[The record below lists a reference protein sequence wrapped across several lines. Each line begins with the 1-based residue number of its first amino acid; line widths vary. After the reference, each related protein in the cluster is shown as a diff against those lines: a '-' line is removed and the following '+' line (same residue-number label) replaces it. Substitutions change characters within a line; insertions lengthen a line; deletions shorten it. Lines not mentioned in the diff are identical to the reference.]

1 MLGSSIDKPLMDSPL
16 AGGQQTLGGLSFR
29 QPGDMGRYVAD
40 NDPGGIAAGFS
51 NLQDFLAAGNK
62 IPEYL
67 NNRVPLQA
75 ANPLTEGPV
84 TQGDGMNLF
93 GSTVPFSM
101 LNVTPPSTPVSEQ
114 TPLPGIIDPNREAR
128 KKADEEFLKTADEFQ
143 RGFRESEF
151 YKPGEPMTTDM
162 AEFIYSSPTKG
173 DITMKG
179 SSSSIGQFGKY
190 LESIGKRDLLQRVGN
205 QLSQETGP
213 LQPSPG
219 SLFPFP
225 GMDSTETATVLPET
239 LGGGTPTLITPEREE
254 SLRRSIIGNGFYDLN
269 RNLGD
274 SLLDGGINNLPEFG
288 RSPSMFSNTGG
299 LPSILGIN
307 PMGQQSS
314 FEQTFND
321 KQGLDRYVDDLVNER
336 LRDIFGGIMG
346 AINV

>member
-1 MLGSSIDKPLMDSPL
+1 MLSALVDKPLIQNPL
-16 AGGQQTLGGLSFR
+16 AGGQLASGPSFR
-29 QPGDMGRYVAD
+29 QPGDMGRYVAF
-40 NDPGGIAAGFS
+40 NDPGQPGAGFS
-51 NLQDFLAAGNK
+51 NYQDYLAAGNK
-62 IPEYL
+62 P
-67 NNRVPLQA
+67 VP
-75 ANPLTEGPV
+75 
-84 TQGDGMNLF
+84 MNLKTLEGVSNANF
-93 GSTVPFSM
+93 NVSPPGT
-101 LNVTPPSTPVSEQ
+101 LNVTPPSVSVSEQ
-114 TPLPGIIDPNREAR
+114 TPLPGIIDPNIEAR

-151 YKPGEPMTTDM
+151 YKPNAPMTTDM

-179 SSSSIGQFGKY
+179 SSSGIGQFGKY
-190 LESIGKRDLLQRVGN
+190 LESIGKGDLLRRVGN
-205 QLSQETGP
+205 ELSQATGP

-225 GMDSTETATVLPET
+225 GMNNTEIATVLPGAT
-239 LGGGTPTLITPEREE
+239 PPIGGGTF
-254 SLRRSIIGNGFYDLN
+254 NGVALFPFP
-269 RNLGD
+269 GM
-274 SLLDGGINNLPEFG
+274 NNTEIASASDQ
-288 RSPSMFSNTGG
+288 RG

>member
-1 MLGSSIDKPLMDSPL
+1 MLSALVDKPLIQNPL
-16 AGGQQTLGGLSFR
+16 AGGQLASGPSFR
-29 QPGDMGRYVAD
+29 QPGDMGRYVAF
-40 NDPGGIAAGFS
+40 NDPGQPGAGFS
-51 NLQDFLAAGNK
+51 NYQDYLAAGNK
-62 IPEYL
+62 P
-67 NNRVPLQA
+67 VP
-75 ANPLTEGPV
+75 
-84 TQGDGMNLF
+84 MNLKTLEGVSNANF
-93 GSTVPFSM
+93 NVSPPGT
-101 LNVTPPSTPVSEQ
+101 LNVTPPSVSVSEQ
-114 TPLPGIIDPNREAR
+114 TPLPGIIDPNIEAR

-151 YKPGEPMTTDM
+151 YKPGGPMTTDM

-179 SSSSIGQFGKY
+179 SSSGIGQFGKY
-190 LESIGKRDLLQRVGN
+190 LESIGKGDLLQRVGN

-225 GMDSTETATVLPET
+225 GMNNTEIATVLPGAT
-239 LGGGTPTLITPEREE
+239 PPIGGGTF
-254 SLRRSIIGNGFYDLN
+254 NGVALFPFP
-269 RNLGD
+269 GM
-274 SLLDGGINNLPEFG
+274 NNTEIASASDQ
-288 RSPSMFSNTGG
+288 RG

>member
-1 MLGSSIDKPLMDSPL
+1 MLSALVDKPLIQNPL
-16 AGGQQTLGGLSFR
+16 AGGQLASGPSFR
-29 QPGDMGRYVAD
+29 QPGDMGRYVAF
-40 NDPGGIAAGFS
+40 NDPGQPGAGFS
-51 NLQDFLAAGNK
+51 NYQDYLAAGNK
-62 IPEYL
+62 P
-67 NNRVPLQA
+67 VP
-75 ANPLTEGPV
+75 
-84 TQGDGMNLF
+84 MNLKTLEGVSNANF
-93 GSTVPFSM
+93 NVSPPGT
-101 LNVTPPSTPVSEQ
+101 LNVTPPSVSVSEQ
-114 TPLPGIIDPNREAR
+114 TPLPGIIDPNIEAR

-151 YKPGEPMTTDM
+151 YKPGGPMTTDV

-179 SSSSIGQFGKY
+179 SSSGIGQFGKY
-190 LESIGKRDLLQRVGN
+190 LESIGKGDLLQRVGN

-225 GMDSTETATVLPET
+225 GMNNTEIATVLPGAT
-239 LGGGTPTLITPEREE
+239 PPIGAGTF
-254 SLRRSIIGNGFYDLN
+254 NGVALFPFP
-269 RNLGD
+269 GM
-274 SLLDGGINNLPEFG
+274 NNTEIASASDQ
-288 RSPSMFSNTGG
+288 RG

>member
-16 AGGQQTLGGLSFR
+16 AGGQQTLGGPSFR
-29 QPGDMGRYVAD
+29 QPGAMGRYVAF
-40 NDPGGIAAGFS
+40 NDPGQPGAGFS
-51 NLQDFLAAGNK
+51 NYQDYLAAGNK
-62 IPEYL
+62 P
-67 NNRVPLQA
+67 VP
-75 ANPLTEGPV
+75 
-84 TQGDGMNLF
+84 MNLKTLEGVSNANF
-93 GSTVPFSM
+93 NTSPPGT
-101 LNVTPPSTPVSEQ
+101 LNV
-114 TPLPGIIDPNREAR
+114 IDPNREAR

-151 YKPGEPMTTDM
+151 YKPGGPMTTDV

-179 SSSSIGQFGKY
+179 SSSGISQFGKY
-190 LESIGKRDLLQRVGN
+190 LESIGKGNLLRRVGN
-205 QLSQETGP
+205 ELSQATGP
-213 LQPSPG
+213 LQPADPYS
-219 SLFPFP
+219 
-225 GMDSTETATVLPET
+225 VNY
-239 LGGGTPTLITPEREE
+239 GGGDVGPNVGYEPVPYNPDA
-254 SLRRSIIGNGFYDLN
+254 GQGV
-269 RNLGD
+269 G
-274 SLLDGGINNLPEFG
+274 LDGKPLLASASDQ
-288 RSPSMFSNTGG
+288 RG